1 MVIVLAFASLQ
12 NKRATMISSA
22 RPRIRLYVDLPLA
35 PDVVLEPSSA
45 QCHYLLIV
53 MRQRSGDQVALFNG
67 REGEWLASVEPTQR
81 RRCRLTVQQQLRP
94 QTPEPGPA
102 LLFGPLRRTR
112 QEFLV
117 EKATELGAASLEP
130 VMTQRSIA
138 DRVNLARLASIAIE
152 ATEQC
157 GRITVPEI
165 MPAQPLAERLASW
178 PAGRLLYH
186 ADETGAGQPIV
197 AALGAHGPGDLLVG
211 PAGGFEPSELT
222 ALQACDEV
230 VAISL
235 GPRILR
241 SETAAIAALACWQ
254 AVCGPSLASA
264 PEDQP
269 AKARKRS
276 GRSA

>member
-1 MVIVLAFASLQ
+1 MVIVLAFAPPQ

-22 RPRIRLYVDLPLA
+22 TPRIRLYVDLPLA

-45 QCHYLLIV
+45 QSHYLLTV
-53 MRQRSGDQVALFNG
+53 MRQRAGDEVGLFNG
-67 REGEWLASVEPTQR
+67 RDGEWLASVEPTQR
-81 RRCRLTVQQQLRP
+81 RRCRLAVQQQLRP
-94 QTPEPGPA
+94 QVVEPGPA

-130 VMTQRSIA
+130 VVTQRSIV

-157 GRITVPEI
+157 GRITVPAVA
-165 MPAQPLAERLASW
+165 PAQPLTERLADW

-186 ADETGAGQPIV
+186 ADETGCGQPI
-197 AALGAHGPGDLLVG
+197 AGALSTHGPGDLLVG
-211 PAGGFEPSELT
+211 PAGGFEASELT
-222 ALQACDEV
+222 ALQACDQV

-241 SETAAIAALACWQ
+241 SETAALAALACWQ
-254 AVCGPSLASA
+254 AICGTLLQEEV
-264 PEDQP
+264 EDQP
-269 AKARKRS
+269 AKAL
-276 GRSA
+276 

>member
-1 MVIVLAFASLQ
+1 MAIVLAFAPLQ
-12 NKRATMISSA
+12 NKRATMTSSA
-22 RPRIRLYVDLPLA
+22 MPRIRLYVDLPLSA
-35 PDVVLEPSSA
+35 DVVLEPSPA

-53 MRQRSGDQVALFNG
+53 MRQRAGDQVALFNG
-67 REGEWLASVEPTQR
+67 REGEWLATVEPTQR
-81 RRCRLTVQQQLRP
+81 RRCRLTVRRQLRP
-94 QTPEPGPA
+94 QAAEPGPA

-130 VMTQRSIA
+130 VVTQRSIS

-157 GRITVPEI
+157 GRITVPQI
-165 MPAQPLAERLASW
+165 VPAQPLVERLASW
-178 PAGRLLYH
+178 PAGRRLYH
-186 ADETGAGQPIV
+186 ADESGAGQPIV
-197 AALGAHGPGDLLVG
+197 GALSAHGPGDLLIG
-211 PAGGFEPSELT
+211 PAGGFEPSEL
-222 ALQACDEV
+222 AVLQDCDEV

-254 AVCGPSLASA
+254 ALCGPMLASGTDA
-264 PEDQP
+264 QP
-269 AKARKRS
+269 AAAR
-276 GRSA
+276 

>member
-81 RRCRLTVQQQLRP
+81 RRCRLTVQQQMRP
-94 QTPEPGPA
+94 QTPESGPA

-117 EKATELGAASLEP
+117 EKATELGVASLEP

-178 PAGRLLYH
+178 PTGRLLYH

-197 AALGAHGPGDLLVG
+197 AALGTHGPGDLLVG
-211 PAGGFEPSELT
+211 PAGGFEPSELA

-254 AVCGPSLASA
+254 AVCGPSPASA

-269 AKARKRS
+269 AKAP
-276 GRSA
+276 

>member
-1 MVIVLAFASLQ
+1 MVIVLAFAPLQ

-22 RPRIRLYVDLPLA
+22 RPRIRLYVDLPLG

-53 MRQRSGDQVALFNG
+53 MRQRAGDEVALFNG

-81 RRCRLTVQQQLRP
+81 RRCRLTVQRLLRP

-130 VMTQRSIA
+130 VVTQRSIA

-178 PAGRLLYH
+178 PAGRILYH
-186 ADETGAGQPIV
+186 ADETGGGQPI
-197 AALGAHGPGDLLVG
+197 AGALSTHGAGDLLVG
-211 PAGGFEPSELT
+211 PAGGFEPSELDLLR
-222 ALQACDEV
+222 AHSEA
-230 VAISL
+230 VAVSL

-241 SETAAIAALACWQ
+241 SETSALAALACWQ
-254 AVCGPSLASA
+254 AFCGPGLPDAV
-264 PEDQP
+264 EDQP
-269 AKARKRS
+269 AAAR
-276 GRSA
+276 

>member
-1 MVIVLAFASLQ
+1 
-12 NKRATMISSA
+12 MISTA

-53 MRQRSGDQVALFNG
+53 MRQRAGDQVALFNG
-67 REGEWLASVEPTQR
+67 REGEWLAGVEPTQR

-94 QTPEPGPA
+94 QAPEPGPA

-130 VMTQRSIA
+130 VVTQRSIA

-165 MPAQPLAERLASW
+165 VPAQPLAARLADW

-197 AALGAHGPGDLLVG
+197 DALSAHGPGDLLVG
-211 PAGGFEPSELT
+211 PAGGFEPSEL
-222 ALQACDEV
+222 ALLRARDEV

-235 GPRILR
+235 GQRILR
-241 SETAAIAALACWQ
+241 SETAALAALACWQ
-254 AVCGPSLASA
+254 AVCGPGLADA
-264 PEDQP
+264 AEDQP
-269 AKARKRS
+269 AAAR
-276 GRSA
+276 

>member
-1 MVIVLAFASLQ
+1 
-12 NKRATMISSA
+12 MISSA
-22 RPRIRLYVDLPLA
+22 RPHIRLYVDLPLA

-53 MRQRSGDQVALFNG
+53 MRQRAGDEVALFNG
-67 REGEWLASVEPTQR
+67 REGEWLASIEPTQR
-81 RRCRLTVQQQLRP
+81 RRCRLTVQRLLRA

-165 MPAQPLAERLASW
+165 VPAQPLAERLANW

-186 ADETGAGQPIV
+186 ADETGG
-197 AALGAHGPGDLLVG
+197 GSRS
-211 PAGGFEPSELT
+211 PA
-222 ALQACDEV
+222 
-230 VAISL
+230 
-235 GPRILR
+235 R
-241 SETAAIAALACWQ
+241 
-254 AVCGPSLASA
+254 
-264 PEDQP
+264 
-269 AKARKRS
+269 
-276 GRSA
+276 

>member
-1 MVIVLAFASLQ
+1 M
-12 NKRATMISSA
+12 NSSA

-67 REGEWLASVEPTQR
+67 REGEWLARVEPTQR
-81 RRCRLTVQQQLRP
+81 RRCRLTVERQLQP
-94 QTPEPGPA
+94 QALEPGPA

-138 DRVNLARLASIAIE
+138 DRVNRARLASIAIE
-152 ATEQC
+152 AAEQC
-157 GRITVPEI
+157 GRLTVPEI
-165 MPAQPLAERLASW
+165 MQAQPLAERLASW
-178 PAGRLLYH
+178 PTDRLLYH

-197 AALGAHGPGDLLVG
+197 AALGAHGPGAFLVG
-211 PAGGFEPSELT
+211 PAGGFEPSEIA
-222 ALQACDEV
+222 ALQACEQV

-241 SETAAIAALACWQ
+241 SETAAIAALTCWQ
-254 AVCGPSLASA
+254 AICGPSLATA
-264 PEDQP
+264 ADQP
-269 AKARKRS
+269 AKAR
-276 GRSA
+276 

>member
-1 MVIVLAFASLQ
+1 MVIVLAFAPLQ
-12 NKRATMISSA
+12 NKRATMTSSA

-53 MRQRSGDQVALFNG
+53 MRQRSGDEVALFNG

-81 RRCRLTVQQQLRP
+81 RRCRLTVRRQLRP
-94 QTPEPGPA
+94 QVHEPGPA

-130 VMTQRSIA
+130 VLTQRSIG

-165 MPAQPLAERLASW
+165 VPAQPLAERLASW
-178 PAGRLLYH
+178 PAGQLLYH
-186 ADETGAGQPIV
+186 ADETGGGQPIA
-197 AALGAHGPGDLLVG
+197 AALSTHGPGDLLVG
-211 PAGGFEPSELT
+211 PAGGFEPSEL
-222 ALQACDEV
+222 AL
-230 VAISL
+230 
-235 GPRILR
+235 LR
-241 SETAAIAALACWQ
+241 AREEAVACWQ
-254 AVCGPSLASA
+254 AFCGAGQ
-264 PEDQP
+264 PEAAAEAQP
-269 AKARKRS
+269 AAAR
-276 GRSA
+276 

>member
-1 MVIVLAFASLQ
+1 MAIVLAFGPLQ

-22 RPRIRLYVDLPLA
+22 SPRIRLYVDLPLS

-53 MRQRSGDQVALFNG
+53 MRQRAGDQVALFNG
-67 REGEWLASVEPTQR
+67 REGEWLASIESTQR
-81 RRCRLTVQQQLRP
+81 RRCRLTVQQQLRR
-94 QTPEPGPA
+94 QVLEPGPA

-130 VMTQRSIA
+130 VVTQRSIS
-138 DRVNLARLASIAIE
+138 DRVNLGRLASIAIE

-178 PAGRLLYH
+178 PAGRRLYH
-186 ADETGAGQPIV
+186 ADETGGGQPI
-197 AALGAHGPGDLLVG
+197 AGALSAHGPGDLLVG
-211 PAGGFEPSELT
+211 PAGGFEPSELE

-254 AVCGPSLASA
+254 ALCGAA
-264 PEDQP
+264 FD
-269 AKARKRS
+269 AKD
-276 GRSA
+276 

>member
-1 MVIVLAFASLQ
+1 
-12 NKRATMISSA
+12 MISSA
-22 RPRIRLYVDLPLA
+22 RPHIRLYVDLPLA

-45 QCHYLLIV
+45 QCHYLLMV
-53 MRQRSGDQVALFNG
+53 MRQRAGDQVGLFNG
-67 REGEWLASVEPTQR
+67 RDGEWLASVEPTQR
-81 RRCRLTVQQQLRP
+81 RRCRLAVQQQLRP
-94 QTPEPGPA
+94 QAVEPGPA

-130 VMTQRSIA
+130 VVTQRSIA

-157 GRITVPEI
+157 GRITVPAVV
-165 MPAQPLAERLASW
+165 PAQPLVERLAGW

-186 ADETGAGQPIV
+186 ADETGGGQPI
-197 AALGAHGPGDLLVG
+197 AGALSTHGPGDLLVG
-211 PAGGFEPSELT
+211 PAGGFEASELT
-222 ALQACDEV
+222 ALQACEQV

-241 SETAAIAALACWQ
+241 SETAALAALACWQ
-254 AVCGPSLASA
+254 AICGTLLQ
-264 PEDQP
+264 EVENQP
-269 AKARKRS
+269 AKAL
-276 GRSA
+276 

>member
-1 MVIVLAFASLQ
+1 MAIVLAFGPLQ
-12 NKRATMISSA
+12 NKRATMISTV
-22 RPRIRLYVDLPLA
+22 RPRIRLFVDLPLA
-35 PDVVLEPSSA
+35 SDVVLEPSSA

-53 MRQRSGDQVALFNG
+53 MRQRAGDQVALFNG

-81 RRCRLTVQQQLRP
+81 RRCRLTVQRQLRP
-94 QTPEPGPA
+94 QAPEPGPA

-130 VMTQRSIA
+130 VMTQRSLG

-152 ATEQC
+152 ASEQC

-165 MPAQPLAERLASW
+165 VAAQPLAERLASW

-186 ADETGAGQPIV
+186 ADETGGGAPIV
-197 AALGAHGPGDLLVG
+197 RVLSERGPGDLLVG
-211 PAGGFEPSELT
+211 PAGGFEPAELA
-222 ALQACDEV
+222 ALRERDEV
-230 VAISL
+230 VAINL

-241 SETAAIAALACWQ
+241 SETAALAALACWQ
-254 AVCGPSLASA
+254 ALCGPTSA
-264 PEDQP
+264 ATDDQP
-269 AKARKRS
+269 AAAR
-276 GRSA
+276 